1 MSKQQF
7 QQDNRWVSNLK
18 DKCCCGATKSTPC
31 ECMKKG
37 IQCSAKAP
45 KCPCYKLLD
54 KQTGKTK
61 VGVKK
66 YA

>member
-1 MSKQQF
+1 
-7 QQDNRWVSNLK
+7 VSNLK